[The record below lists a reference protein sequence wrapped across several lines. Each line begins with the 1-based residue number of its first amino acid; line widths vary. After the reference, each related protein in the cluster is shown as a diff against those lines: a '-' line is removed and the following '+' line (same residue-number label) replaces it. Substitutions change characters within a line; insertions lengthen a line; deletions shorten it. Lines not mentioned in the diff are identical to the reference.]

1 MTTTASTKSLWD
13 EAANLITA
21 TEKHPFLVSM
31 VDGSLNLDSFRYY
44 VIQDA
49 LFLTDFAQCLEILAT
64 KMEEEYINA
73 SSCSKK
79 FGVPPYRVTENIKRI
94 RELAV
99 GIEEAE
105 KELHRSF
112 FTQWN
117 INVTN
122 NDIKSAPNTLLYTS
136 YMLRVVSTRPY
147 TEGLAVLLPCFWVYM
162 HVGKCMLQLREEI
175 DNDNNNDNAKQQK
188 RPAQF
193 DAWIDM
199 YAGDEFEKE
208 VTDYI
213 AIVDTA
219 IQHNVNNN
227 ANKDDGMDVLMKM
240 KEHFVMCCKLEYMFW
255 DQAQVLMDWPDFEG
269 VSS

>member
-1 MTTTASTKSLWD
+1 MTTKASTKSLWD

-49 LFLTDFAQCLEILAT
+49 LFLTDFAECLQILAN
-64 KMEEEYINA
+64 KMETSDNA
-73 SSCSKK
+73 SAMISNDS
-79 FGVPPYRVTENIKRI
+79 IKRI

-117 INVTN
+117 INVSN
-122 NDIKSAPNTLLYTS
+122 NDVKSAPNTLLYTS

-175 DNDNNNDNAKQQK
+175 DNNNNNNNTQQQ

-227 ANKDDGMDVLMKM
+227 INKDDGMEILMKM

-255 DQAQVLMDWPDFEG
+255 DQAQVLMDWPDFNKE
-269 VSS
+269 

>member
-1 MTTTASTKSLWD
+1 MTTKASTKSLWD

-31 VDGSLNLDSFRYY
+31 VDGTLNLDSFRYY

-49 LFLTDFAQCLEILAT
+49 LFLTDFAQCLEILAN
-64 KMEEEYINA
+64 KMEQHVRWKNYAAISIDNIN
-73 SSCSKK
+73 
-79 FGVPPYRVTENIKRI
+79 RI

-117 INVTN
+117 INVSN
-122 NDIKSAPNTLLYTS
+122 NVKSAPNTLLYTS

-175 DNDNNNDNAKQQK
+175 DNNNKSNNTKQQK

-227 ANKDDGMDVLMKM
+227 INKDDGMEVLMKM

-255 DQAQVLMDWPDFEG
+255 DQAQVLMDWPDF
-269 VSS
+269 

>member
-1 MTTTASTKSLWD
+1 MSESTKSLWD

-21 TEKHPFLVSM
+21 TEKHPFLVAM

-49 LFLTDFAQCLEILAT
+49 LFLTDFAECLQILAN
-64 KMEEEYINA
+64 KMENNA
-73 SSCSKK
+73 SEMISNDS
-79 FGVPPYRVTENIKRI
+79 IKRI

-117 INVTN
+117 INATN
-122 NDIKSAPNTLLYTS
+122 DVKSAPNTLLYTS

-162 HVGKCMLQLREEI
+162 HVGKCMLQLREQI
-175 DNDNNNDNAKQQK
+175 DNNNNNNNKQQQQ

-227 ANKDDGMDVLMKM
+227 INKDDGMEILMKM

-255 DQAQVLMDWPDFEG
+255 DQAQVLMDWPDFKE
-269 VSS
+269 

>member
-1 MTTTASTKSLWD
+1 MTTKASTKSLWD

-49 LFLTDFAQCLEILAT
+49 LFLTDFAQCLEILAN
-64 KMEEEYINA
+64 KMENDIVDNA
-73 SSCSKK
+73 ASTTISLDS
-79 FGVPPYRVTENIKRI
+79 IKRI

-117 INVTN
+117 INVSN
-122 NDIKSAPNTLLYTS
+122 NIKSAPNTLLYTS

-175 DNDNNNDNAKQQK
+175 DNDINNNNNNDNRQQQK

-227 ANKDDGMDVLMKM
+227 INKDDGMEVLMKM

-255 DQAQVLMDWPDFEG
+255 DQAQVLMDWPDF
-269 VSS
+269 

>member
-1 MTTTASTKSLWD
+1 MTTKASTKSLWD

-31 VDGSLNLDSFRYY
+31 VDGTLNLDSFRYY

-49 LFLTDFAQCLEILAT
+49 LFLTDFAQCLEILAN
-64 KMEEEYINA
+64 KMENA
-73 SSCSKK
+73 SAAISID
-79 FGVPPYRVTENIKRI
+79 NINRI

-117 INVTN
+117 INVSN
-122 NDIKSAPNTLLYTS
+122 NVKSAPNTLLYTS

-175 DNDNNNDNAKQQK
+175 DNNNKSNDSKQKK

-227 ANKDDGMDVLMKM
+227 INKDDGMEVLMKM

-255 DQAQVLMDWPDFEG
+255 DQAQVLMDWPDF
-269 VSS
+269 

>member
-1 MTTTASTKSLWD
+1 MTTKASTKSLWD

-31 VDGSLNLDSFRYY
+31 VDGTLNLDSFRYY

-49 LFLTDFAQCLEILAT
+49 LFLTDFAQCLEILAN
-64 KMEEEYINA
+64 KMENA
-73 SSCSKK
+73 STTISIDSI
-79 FGVPPYRVTENIKRI
+79 NRI

-117 INVTN
+117 INVSN
-122 NDIKSAPNTLLYTS
+122 NVKSAPNTLLYTS

-175 DNDNNNDNAKQQK
+175 DNNNKSNDSKQQK

-227 ANKDDGMDVLMKM
+227 INKDDGMEVLMKM

-255 DQAQVLMDWPDFEG
+255 DQAQVLMDWPDF
-269 VSS
+269 

>member
-1 MTTTASTKSLWD
+1 MTTKASTKSLWD

-49 LFLTDFAQCLEILAT
+49 LFLTDFAECLQILAN
-64 KMEEEYINA
+64 KMETSDNA
-73 SSCSKK
+73 SAMISNDS
-79 FGVPPYRVTENIKRI
+79 IKRI

-117 INVTN
+117 INVSN
-122 NDIKSAPNTLLYTS
+122 NDVKSAPNTLLYTS
-136 YMLRVVSTRPY
+136 YMLRVVSARPY

-175 DNDNNNDNAKQQK
+175 DNNNNNNNTQQQ

-227 ANKDDGMDVLMKM
+227 INKDDGMEILMKM

-255 DQAQVLMDWPDFEG
+255 DQAQVLMDWPDFNKE
-269 VSS
+269 

>member
-1 MTTTASTKSLWD
+1 MTTNDEASTKSLWD

-31 VDGSLNLDSFRYY
+31 VDGTLNLDSFRYY

-49 LFLTDFAQCLEILAT
+49 LFLTDFALCLEILAT
-64 KMEEEYINA
+64 KMETANIASAAISIDSIN
-73 SSCSKK
+73 
-79 FGVPPYRVTENIKRI
+79 RI

-122 NDIKSAPNTLLYTS
+122 NDVKSAPNTLLYTS

-175 DNDNNNDNAKQQK
+175 DNDNNNSNNNNNTKQQK

-213 AIVDTA
+213 AIVNTA

-227 ANKDDGMDVLMKM
+227 INKDDGMEVLMKM

-255 DQAQVLMDWPDFEG
+255 DQAQVLMDWPDF
-269 VSS
+269 

>member
-1 MTTTASTKSLWD
+1 MTTKASTKSLWD

-49 LFLTDFAQCLEILAT
+49 LFLTDFAECLQILT
-64 KMEEEYINA
+64 NKMETSDNA
-73 SSCSKK
+73 SAMISNDS
-79 FGVPPYRVTENIKRI
+79 IKRI

-175 DNDNNNDNAKQQK
+175 DNNNNNNNTQQQ

-227 ANKDDGMDVLMKM
+227 INKDDGMEILMKM

-255 DQAQVLMDWPDFEG
+255 DQAQVLMDWPDFNKE
-269 VSS
+269 